1 MEFSGKKQPSDR
13 ICKAYKNGRCI
24 NPRTG
29 KDTGPCS
36 SEPAN
41 WQNWNVVK
49 ENSKYYGK
57 W

>member
-1 MEFSGKKQPSDR
+1 MEFSGKKQPGDR
-13 ICKAYKNGRCI
+13 RCKAYKNGRCI

-29 KDTGPCS
+29 KDTGACS

-49 ENSKYYGK
+49 ENLKYYGK